1 MRKRTNQ
8 RNRNKGFS
16 LVELIVVIAIMAVLV
31 GVLAPQFIGYV
42 AKSRQATDVQN
53 AQTLAT
59 EIGVKIANVEAGDDE
74 TGFTKPAANTWTEV
88 TTSVVSSV
96 PVVKNSSVGAGAKF
110 FYLLDS
116 NDIVHIAVGVDKS
129 QLGTPTPGTE
139 FKPKGQLYPTFGND
153 TVGGSNWYNKIKE

>member
-42 AKSRQATDVQN
+42 AKTRQATDVQN

-59 EIGVKIANVEAGDDE
+59 EIGVKIANAEAGEDTFTYEKNKWKKVDD
-74 TGFTKPAANTWTEV
+74 T
-88 TTSVVSSV
+88 VVSSV
-96 PVVKNSSVGAGAKF
+96 PVVKNLTIDGAE
-110 FYLLDS
+110 FYYLVDLE
-116 NDIVHIAVGVDKS
+116 NIVHIAVSKAALTD
-129 QLGTPTPGTE
+129 PGAST
-139 FKPKGQLYPTFGND
+139 FGKDIQPQGQLYPKFGVNTID
-153 TVGGSNWYNKIKE
+153 GEKPWYDRIKK

>member
-42 AKSRQATDVQN
+42 AKTRQSTDIQN

-59 EIGVKIANVEAGDDE
+59 EIGVRIANTEAGEDN
-74 TGFTKPAANTWTEV
+74 FTYTKDAWAEV
-88 TTSVVSSV
+88 TTTVVSAV
-96 PVVKNSSVGAGAKF
+96 PVVKNSKVGTSTTAKF
-110 FYLLDS
+110 YYMVDS
-116 NDIVHIAVGVDKS
+116 DDIVHIAVGTS
-129 QLGTPTPGTE
+129 APGTPAPGTE
-139 FKPKGQLYPTFGND
+139 PTGQLYPKFGAD
-153 TVGGSNWYNKIKE
+153 TVVGTGTNCLYDRIKQ

>member
-59 EIGVKIANVEAGDDE
+59 EIGVKIANVEAGDD
-74 TGFTKPAANTWTEV
+74 TSGFTLPTKNTWTEV
-88 TTSVVSSV
+88 TTTVVSAV
-96 PVVKNSSVGAGAKF
+96 PAVKNQKVGANAKF
-110 FYLLDS
+110 CYMLD
-116 NDIVHIAVGVDKS
+116 NENIVHIAVAVVPAGAVPTVDAD
-129 QLGTPTPGTE
+129 
-139 FKPKGQLYPTFGND
+139 KGQLYPTFGD
-153 TVGGSNWYNKIKE
+153 HAIGDGNWYDRIKK

>member
-42 AKSRQATDVQN
+42 AKTRQSTDIQN

-59 EIGVKIANVEAGDDE
+59 EIGVRIANTEAGEDD
-74 TGFTKPAANTWTEV
+74 FKSYTKDTWAEV
-88 TTSVVSSV
+88 TTTVVSAV
-96 PVVKNSSVGAGAKF
+96 PVVKNSSVGTGAKF
-110 FYLLDS
+110 YYMVDS
-116 NDIVHIAVGVDKS
+116 DDIVHIAVGTS
-129 QLGTPTPGTE
+129 APGTPAPGTE
-139 FKPKGQLYPTFGND
+139 PRGQLYPKFGAD
-153 TVGGSNWYNKIKE
+153 TVDGTGTNPWYDRIKQ

>member
-53 AQTLAT
+53 AQTLAG
-59 EIGVKIANVEAGDDE
+59 EIGVKIANAEAGED
-74 TGFTKPAANTWTEV
+74 TFTYTPDAWQEV
-88 TTSVVSSV
+88 TTAVVSAV
-96 PVVKNSSVGAGAKF
+96 PAVKNKGAANGNGKF
-110 FYLLDS
+110 CYMVDKE
-116 NDIVHIAVGVDKS
+116 DIVHIAVAEASGGASGAAITVNVD
-129 QLGTPTPGTE
+129 
-139 FKPKGQLYPTFGND
+139 KGQLYPTFGKD
-153 TVGGSNWYNKIKE
+153 TIGTGNWYDRIKE

>member
-59 EIGVKIANVEAGDDE
+59 EIGVKIANAEAEGD
-74 TGFTKPAANTWTEV
+74 TTFKPATTWTEV
-88 TTSVVSSV
+88 TTSVVSAV
-96 PVVKNSSVGAGAKF
+96 PAVKNSSVGANAKF
-110 FYLLDS
+110 WYLVDS
-116 NDIVHIAVGVDKS
+116 NDIVHIAVGVDTSK
-129 QLGTPTPGTE
+129 LGTPTGTE
-139 FKPKGQLYPTFGND
+139 IKPKGQLYPTFGDD
-153 TVGGSNWYNKIKE
+153 TIDGNQPWYDRIKK

>member
-42 AKSRQATDVQN
+42 AKTRQATDVQN

-59 EIGVKIANVEAGDDE
+59 EIGVRIANTEAGEDN
-74 TGFTKPAANTWTEV
+74 FTYTKNTWEEV
-88 TTSVVSSV
+88 AATVVSSV
-96 PVVKNSSVGAGAKF
+96 PVVKNSRVGTNAKF
-110 FYLLDS
+110 YYLVDIE
-116 NDIVHIAVGVDKS
+116 DIVHIAVGTAKPSD
-129 QLGTPTPGTE
+129 PGASTSGANIH
-139 FKPKGQLYPTFGND
+139 PQGQLYPTFGDN
-153 TVGGSNWYNKIKE
+153 TVDGSNWYDRIKQ

>member
-42 AKSRQATDVQN
+42 AKTRQATDVQN

-59 EIGVKIANVEAGDDE
+59 EIGVRIANTEAGEDNFPYDEKNKWKKVDD
-74 TGFTKPAANTWTEV
+74 T
-88 TTSVVSSV
+88 VVSAV
-96 PVVKNSSVGAGAKF
+96 PVVKNLTIDGAE
-110 FYLLDS
+110 FYYLVDLE
-116 NDIVHIAVGVDKS
+116 NIVHIAVSKAALTDPGAS
-129 QLGTPTPGTE
+129 TLGKDIQPQ
-139 FKPKGQLYPTFGND
+139 GQLYPKFGVNTID
-153 TVGGSNWYNKIKE
+153 GEKPWYDRIKK

>member
-42 AKSRQATDVQN
+42 AKTRQATDVQN

-59 EIGVKIANVEAGDDE
+59 EIGVKIANVEAGDD
-74 TGFTKPAANTWTEV
+74 TTFTLPTANTWNKV
-88 TTSVVSSV
+88 DTTVVSAV
-96 PVVKNSSVGAGAKF
+96 PVVKNSKIAGAE
-110 FYLLDS
+110 FYYLV
-116 NDIVHIAVGVDKS
+116 DIENIIHILVGTTKPGDPS
-129 QLGTPTPGTE
+129 ATTPG
-139 FKPKGQLYPTFGND
+139 KDIHPQGQLYPTFGDN
-153 TVGGSNWYNKIKE
+153 TIAGNNWYDRIKQ

>member
-42 AKSRQATDVQN
+42 AKTRQATDVQN

-59 EIGVKIANVEAGDDE
+59 EIGVKIANAEAGEDS
-74 TGFTKPAANTWTEV
+74 FTYEKNKWKKVDNT
-88 TTSVVSSV
+88 VVSAV
-96 PVVKNSSVGAGAKF
+96 PVVKNTRAAGAE
-110 FYLLDS
+110 FYYLVDIEG
-116 NDIVHIAVGVDKS
+116 IVHIAVGS
-129 QLGTPTPGTE
+129 TTNLGDPGASTSGANIHPT
-139 FKPKGQLYPTFGND
+139 GQLYPKFGD
-153 TVGGSNWYNKIKE
+153 STVDGNNWYDRIKE

>member
-59 EIGVKIANVEAGDDE
+59 EIGVKIANAEAEGD
-74 TGFTKPAANTWTEV
+74 TTFKPATTWTEV
-88 TTSVVSSV
+88 TTAVVSAV
-96 PVVKNSSVGAGAKF
+96 PVVKNSSVGANAVF
-110 FYLLDS
+110 CYMVDS
-116 NDIVHIAVGVDKS
+116 EDTVHVAVGIKGADPATPNVDAD
-129 QLGTPTPGTE
+129 
-139 FKPKGQLYPTFGND
+139 KGQLFPTFGKD
-153 TVGGSNWYNKIKE
+153 TIGSGHWYDRIKQ